1 MAVIELC
8 IDFGSYST
16 VIYRIGKGLV
26 LSEPNKVLCENVNG
40 ESIIKDFGQKAVK
53 QNDEQFVVSPIME
66 GNIVDEKYA
75 GLLLRNFVKKV
86 VADKP
91 KASIRALFGI
101 PCGTSLEE
109 RQKYFNVAYSA
120 GISTI
125 DFAPTPVADILGCGV
140 GFNDF
145 ENCLLVDIGSGCT
158 DIAIM
163 GKQGIVE
170 GLTLNVGAVNID
182 FSIMSQV
189 QSKYGV
195 KISLESAASL
205 KEQIG
210 SLLPNGTKNLSFTG
224 IETKTKQQKTIKI
237 TSIDIL
243 EPLREYYQLIAE
255 TANSLVAA
263 QESVVINNVRNQGVI
278 FCGNGSKI
286 SGLKEFMQQ
295 MLNIPI
301 FVASGE
307 RCVFGLAKLMEQKSL
322 LKKLT

>member
-1 MAVIELC
+1 MAAIELC
-8 IDFGSYST
+8 IDFGSNTT
-16 VIYRIGKGLV
+16 VIYRLGKGIVLV
-26 LSEPNKVLCENVNG
+26 EPNKILCENVNG
-40 ESIIKDFGQKAVK
+40 DTIIKDFGQRAVK
-53 QNDEQFVVSPIME
+53 QNDEQFVVSPVME
-66 GNIVDEKYA
+66 GVIVDEKYA
-75 GLLLRNFVKKV
+75 GVLLRNFVKKV

-91 KASIRALFGI
+91 KASIKALFGI
-101 PCGTSLEE
+101 PCGTSAEE

-120 GISTI
+120 GISSI
-125 DFAPTPVADILGCGV
+125 EFAPTPIADILGCGV
-140 GFNDF
+140 GFGDF
-145 ENCLLVDIGSGCT
+145 ENCLLIDIGSGCT
-158 DIAIM
+158 DVAIM
-163 GKQGIVE
+163 GKQGIVD

-195 KISLESAASL
+195 KISLESALSL

-210 SLLPNGTKNLSFTG
+210 SLLPNGTKNLSFAG
-224 IETKTKQQKTIKI
+224 LELKSKKQKTIKI

-255 TANSLVAA
+255 TANSLIMA
-263 QESVVINNVRNQGVI
+263 QESIIINNVRNQGVI

-301 FVASGE
+301 FIANGE
-307 RCVFGLAKLMEQKSL
+307 RSVFGLAKLMEQKSL